1 MLRLGVNIDHVATLR
16 QARKVTYPDPLEAA
30 LAAERAGADA
40 ITVHLREDRRHIQD
54 NDLFRIR
61 SAIKIHL
68 NQELAPTDEMVE
80 LCLRVHPDEVCLV
93 PERRQELTTEGGLDV
108 AAHFDRLKPI
118 IKRLKQS
125 RILVSL
131 FVDPEL
137 AQLQAAADLAADY
150 VELHTGTYANFT
162 DGARCAADAASFP
175 GKAQDKAEEELEKL
189 RDAAK
194 QARALKLKP
203 NAGHGLNYQN
213 VVAVTE
219 LPGLQWLQ

>member
-1 MLRLGVNIDHVATLR
+1 
-16 QARKVTYPDPLEAA
+16 
-30 LAAERAGADA
+30 
-40 ITVHLREDRRHIQD
+40 
-54 NDLFRIR
+54 
-61 SAIKIHL
+61 
-68 NQELAPTDEMVE
+68 MVE
-80 LCLRVHPDEVCLV
+80 LSLRVHPDEVCLV

-118 IKRLKQS
+118 INRLKQS

-137 AQLQAAADLAADY
+137 AQIKAAADLAADY

-162 DGARCAADAASFP
+162 DGAQCAADGASFS
-175 GKAQDKAEEELEKL
+175 GRAQAKAQDKAGEELEKL
-189 RDAAK
+189 RNAAK

-219 LPGLQWLQ
+219 IPGLQWLHIGHSIIARALMVGMTRAVREMKFLINQPVLKTAHARRSRR